1 MVCRMSKNTR
11 LLRTASD
18 STLDALE
25 LLSYTEG
32 HEAATNAL
40 DELSDF
46 KHNFDEKQVAEI
58 LRWAAKELRGE
69 NVN

>member
-1 MVCRMSKNTR
+1 MVCLVSVNTE
-11 LLRTASD
+11 LLRQASD

-32 HEAATNAL
+32 FEAATNAL
-40 DELSDF
+40 DELSDI
-46 KHNFDEKQVAEI
+46 KHNFDEQQVAEI

-69 NVN
+69 NA

>member
-1 MVCRMSKNTR
+1 MVCLVSVNTE
-11 LLRTASD
+11 LLRQASD

-25 LLSYTEG
+25 LLAYTEG
-32 HEAATNAL
+32 FEAATNAL
-40 DELSDF
+40 DELSDI
-46 KHNFDEKQVAEI
+46 KHNFDEQQVAEI

>member
-1 MVCRMSKNTR
+1 MSVNTE
-11 LLRTASD
+11 LLRQASD

-25 LLSYTEG
+25 LLAYTEG
-32 HEAATNAL
+32 FEAATNAL
-40 DELSDF
+40 DELSDI

>member
-1 MVCRMSKNTR
+1 MVRLVSKNTR
-11 LLRTASD
+11 LLRTAAD

-32 HEAATNAL
+32 FEAATNAL
-40 DELSDF
+40 DELSDI
-46 KHNFDEKQVAEI
+46 KHNFDEQQVAEI

-69 NVN
+69 NA

>member
-1 MVCRMSKNTR
+1 MGHRVSKNTR
-11 LLRTASD
+11 LLRTATD

-32 HEAATNAL
+32 YEAATNAL
-40 DELSDF
+40 DELSDI
-46 KHNFDEKQVAEI
+46 KHNFDQQQVAEI